1 MGKTMPFKGC
11 SWKKDKKM
19 REKSN
24 AINTFY
30 IRYNHML
37 KSFDR
42 QQESVKLNKDMGI
55 AKEAFQEVKSIR
67 ELSAPFIQQHEPRQ
81 GESRKRHALSSFI

>member
-30 IRYNHML
+30 IR
-37 KSFDR
+37 
-42 QQESVKLNKDMGI
+42 I